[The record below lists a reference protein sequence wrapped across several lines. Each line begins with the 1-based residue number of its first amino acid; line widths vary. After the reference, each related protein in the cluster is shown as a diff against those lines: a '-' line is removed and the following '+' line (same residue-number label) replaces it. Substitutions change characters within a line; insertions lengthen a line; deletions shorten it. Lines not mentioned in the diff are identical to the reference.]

1 LGFLFFIIQV
11 AVVCWVLNQLVNIRQ
26 EVETISKKLDLILS
40 PEQVLKNDEERK
52 DS

>member
-1 LGFLFFIIQV
+1 
-11 AVVCWVLNQLVNIRQ
+11 VVCWVLNQLVNIQQ

-40 PEQVLKNDEERK
+40 PEQVLKNNEERK

>member
-1 LGFLFFIIQV
+1 MV
-11 AVVCWVLNQLVNIRQ
+11 AVICWVLNQLVNIRQ

-40 PEQVLKNDEERK
+40 PEQVLNDPESK

>member
-1 LGFLFFIIQV
+1 LGYLFFIIMV
-11 AVVCWVLNQLVNIRQ
+11 AVICWVLNQLVNIRQ

-40 PEQVLKNDEERK
+40 PEQVLNDPERK